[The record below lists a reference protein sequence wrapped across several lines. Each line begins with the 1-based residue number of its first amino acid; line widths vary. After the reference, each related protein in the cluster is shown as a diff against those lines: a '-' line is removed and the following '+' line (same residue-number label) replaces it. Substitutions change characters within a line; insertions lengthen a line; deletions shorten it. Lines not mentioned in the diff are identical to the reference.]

1 MILDLN
7 QEVPR
12 STHAKLH
19 GVAFLPRAID
29 KGRADLAGTVG
40 EYFSRTGYSK
50 TLTDFLGIDVDE
62 FVDALAD
69 LPDDEAV
76 WGWVSG
82 KMASRSSEEIE
93 EFNSTLLGRM
103 PQPQFMERHRKAL
116 EPLGLGH
123 LAEKISVCE
132 RLDLEEGRTI
142 PGIEDR

>member
-50 TLTDFLGIDVDE
+50 TLTDFL
-62 FVDALAD
+62 D